1 MRTRYHSVQEGH
13 HAGRRSGGG
22 QSRARD
28 RARLTERSYALLQI
42 ILAILAFG
50 VLVIVHEFGHFIT
63 AKRGGVQVNEFWI
76 GMGPTLLKHE
86 HKGTLYC
93 LKLLPF
99 GGACVMEGE
108 DGESEN
114 EHAFGKAK
122 LPRRMLI
129 VCAGAL
135 MNFLVGFLIVLAV
148 MRPNGPNGG
157 YIVSTIS
164 EVNPASTAAADGGL
178 EAGDEILKIDGYH
191 ILVRTDFDTALA
203 RTGSTTHE
211 ITVRRNGEK
220 VTLPAVKLEAAVT
233 DANGNK
239 RIGITFAEL
248 PDSLGMHLSMSV
260 RTAVNYARLVWSSVG
275 MLVSGQ
281 VGVDQLSGPVG
292 VAEVMADTA
301 KYSMIS
307 FFQLVAF
314 ISINLGVMNLL
325 PLPALDGGRLVF
337 LIIEGIRRKPVPPR
351 YEGYVHAAGLMLLL
365 MLMVYVTGQDV
376 LRIFMRSN

>member
-1 MRTRYHSVQEGH
+1 M
-13 HAGRRSGGG
+13 
-22 QSRARD
+22 
-28 RARLTERSYALLQI
+28 LQI

-86 HKGTLYC
+86 YKGTLYC

-148 MRPNGPNGG
+148 MQPNGPNGG
-157 YIVSTIS
+157 YIVSTIAS
-164 EVNPASTAAADGGL
+164 VDPASTAAGDL
-178 EAGDEILKIDGYH
+178 QAGDEILKIDGYH
-191 ILVRTDFDTALA
+191 ILVRSDFETALS
-203 RTGSTTHE
+203 RTASTTYKV
-211 ITVRRNGEK
+211 TVRREGEK
-220 VTLPAVKLEAAVT
+220 VTLPSVKLEATVT

-260 RTAVNYARLVWSSVG
+260 RTAVNYARLVWSSMG

-281 VGVDQLSGPVG
+281 VGVDQLAGPVG
-292 VAEVMADTA
+292 MAEVMADTA

-337 LIIEGIRRKPVPPR
+337 LIIEGIRRKPVPPK

>member
-1 MRTRYHSVQEGH
+1 M
-13 HAGRRSGGG
+13 
-22 QSRARD
+22 
-28 RARLTERSYALLQI
+28 LQI

-148 MRPNGPNGG
+148 MQPNGPNGG
-157 YIVSTIS
+157 YIVSTIAS
-164 EVNPASTAAADGGL
+164 VDPASTAAGDL
-178 EAGDEILKIDGYH
+178 KAGDEILKIDGYH
-191 ILVRTDFDTALA
+191 ILVRSDFEIALSRTA
-203 RTGSTTHE
+203 STTHE
-211 ITVRRNGEK
+211 VTVRREGEK
-220 VTLPAVKLEAAVT
+220 VTLPSVKMEATVT

-260 RTAVNYARLVWSSVG
+260 RTAVNYARLVWSSMG

-281 VGVDQLSGPVG
+281 VGVDQLAGPVG
-292 VAEVMADTA
+292 MAEVMADTA

>member
-1 MRTRYHSVQEGH
+1 M
-13 HAGRRSGGG
+13 
-22 QSRARD
+22 
-28 RARLTERSYALLQI
+28 LQI

-86 HKGTLYC
+86 YKGTLYC

-108 DGESEN
+108 
-114 EHAFGKAK
+114 HAFGKAK
-122 LPRRMLI
+122 LPRSMLI

-135 MNFLVGFLIVLAV
+135 MNVLVGFLIVLAV
-148 MRPNGPNGG
+148 MQPNGPNGG
-157 YIVSTIS
+157 YIVSTIDS
-164 EVNPASTAAADGGL
+164 VDPASTAAGDL
-178 EAGDEILKIDGYH
+178 QAGDEILKIDGYH
-191 ILVRTDFDTALA
+191 ILVRSDFETALS
-203 RTGSTTHE
+203 RTASTTHE
-211 ITVRRNGEK
+211 VTVRREGEK
-220 VTLPAVKLEAAVT
+220 VTLPSVKLEATVT
-233 DANGNK
+233 DANSNK

-248 PDSLGMHLSMSV
+248 PDSLGMHLRMSV
-260 RTAVNYARLVWSSVG
+260 RTAVNYARLVWSSMG

-281 VGVDQLSGPVG
+281 VGVDQLAGPVG
-292 VAEVMADTA
+292 MAEVMADTA

>member
-1 MRTRYHSVQEGH
+1 M
-13 HAGRRSGGG
+13 
-22 QSRARD
+22 
-28 RARLTERSYALLQI
+28 LQI

-148 MRPNGPNGG
+148 MQPNGPNGG
-157 YIVSTIS
+157 YIVSTIAS
-164 EVNPASTAAADGGL
+164 VDPTSTAAGDL
-178 EAGDEILKIDGYH
+178 KAGDEILKIDGYH
-191 ILVRTDFDTALA
+191 ILVRSDFETALS
-203 RTGSTTHE
+203 RTASTTYKV
-211 ITVRRNGEK
+211 TVRREGEK
-220 VTLPAVKLEAAVT
+220 VTLPSVKLEATVT

-260 RTAVNYARLVWSSVG
+260 RTAVNYARLVWSSMG

-281 VGVDQLSGPVG
+281 VGVDQLAGPVG
-292 VAEVMADTA
+292 MAEVMADTA